1 MIELTPVEARVI
13 GCLLEKSVVTPDQ
26 YPLTLNALT
35 NACNQKSSREP
46 IMQLDQGTVQN
57 AIRTLQAKHLVR
69 VEENFKSNTEKYTQR
84 LCNTPFSDYKFDP
97 AQFAIVCVLLLRGP
111 RTPGEIRANSGR
123 LHTFADNNAVIEA
136 LATLMDGQGSGQGS
150 GDDAERGPGIVVE
163 LPRVAGRRDNQYTH
177 LFCGPIADATTSAPT
192 LPADAPPGARRAA
205 GDVLAQLEQRVTDLE
220 QEVAAL
226 KARMEDA
233 G

>member
-57 AIRTLQAKHLVR
+57 AIRTLQDKHLVR

-84 LCNTPFSDYKFDP
+84 LCNTPFSDYQFDP

-111 RTPGEIRANSGR
+111 RTPGEIRSNSGR
-123 LHTFADNNAVIEA
+123 LHTFADNDAVIEA
-136 LATLMDGQGSGQGS
+136 LATLMDGQGSA
-150 GDDAERGPGIVVE
+150 DDAERGPGVVVE

-177 LFCGPIADATTSAPT
+177 LFCGPIAEATTSAPT
-192 LPADAPPGARRAA
+192 LRTDATPVARRAA
-205 GDVLAQLEQRVTDLE
+205 DDAVTLLEQRVANLE
-220 QEVAAL
+220 QEVATL
-226 KARMEDA
+226 KARMDE
-233 G
+233 GV